1 MKGLRGEVEVEE
13 ILRGMIKNRKDKG
26 KLEEKTNKNKRRM
39 V

>member
-13 ILRGMIKNRKDKG
+13 ILRGMITNRKDKG